1 MKGSE
6 KWLSVR
12 KCRNIQY
19 LATNGITFN
28 VGREDTKMEEWIW
41 VNNGGC
47 YEGCKVAIW
56 KYERMLKRKF
66 RMRGGPSSPPSSWR
80 PWSPGSWGRGGASRA
95 WPPPPPRT
103 PRRPA
108 RSAPRHAAPS
118 TSTAAHSSPEHSLVV
133 SNCDIDIHKIQI
145 LKPPSTCTL
154 HLLVH
159 KDT

>member
-118 TSTAAHSSPEHSLVV
+118 TSTAAHSSPEHSLVF

-145 LKPPSTCTL
+145 LKPPTTSTFPTL
-154 HLLVH
+154 
-159 KDT
+159 